1 MENDKKREGFMS
13 NMFGF
18 NKGNKND
25 TCCCNIELEDDPE
38 ETSQNRLVIEWKH
51 LDSSGETCDRCYDT
65 GENLNAEIKRL
76 QRKLDPKGIKI
87 EYIETK
93 LDGSKVKESNEIL
106 FNGLKIEDIIDIEV
120 AENFCASCSDML
132 GSETFCR
139 TIIFEGEE
147 YEDIPAKAIRQ
158 AAMKVL
164 KLDEGTEK
172 QSTAT
177 GCGCGGGG
185 SCC

>member
-1 MENDKKREGFMS
+1 MSQKLYTTDK
-13 NMFGF
+13 
-18 NKGNKND
+18 
-25 TCCCNIELEDDPE
+25 
-38 ETSQNRLVIEWKH
+38 LVIEWKH

-76 QRKLDPKGIKI
+76 QRKFESKGIQI

-93 LDGSKVKESNEIL
+93 LDETRVKESNEVL
-106 FNGLKIEDIIDIEV
+106 FNGVKIEDIIDINV
-120 AENFCASCSDML
+120 AENFCASCTDLL

-147 YEDIPAKAIRQ
+147 FEDIPAKAIRQ
-158 AAMKVL
+158 AAMKIL
-164 KLDEGTEK
+164 KLDEEEK
-172 QSTAT
+172 SKPAS
-177 GCGCGGGG
+177 GCGCGCGAGGG